1 MKLSTIAVALAL
13 SIPCLATAQSVEQ
26 ELKKLEMQYADA
38 EVKKDVAVIGRLL
51 ADDYTLTDPDGIVI
65 TKAQTIADL
74 KSGQDAVSSSAYS
87 DMKVRIYGDTAV
99 VTYVEKGKETYKG
112 RDISGTRRWT
122 DVWVKRGGSWQC
134 VASHGSK
141 VAHP

>member
-87 DMKVRIYGDTAV
+87 DMKVRIYGDT
-99 VTYVEKGKETYKG
+99 
-112 RDISGTRRWT
+112 T